1 MNELIYNL
9 AVWLDETEW
18 SRMLHESYYMY
29 NWVESTHVLTLMVS
43 LGMLFL
49 IDLRMLGLALPDVPA
64 SRIAERLNVPML
76 IGFAVMFITGILLF
90 YAVPVRT
97 SQSLW
102 FRIKMALLV
111 ACAVNAFLFHTSDPS
126 YTFMLV
132 LATNRPGDLDA
143 AVLDRVDEAVEIPLP
158 DEGAREKLLHLYFAM
173 AFDRPAPSTRLGRLL
188 DRILKRFRAPDV
200 CIALDRKRAIR
211 ALAKKTEGY
220 SGRECSKLMLSVQG
234 AVYATE
240 RRASG
245 ELVLDDELWHR
256 TVRWKLEEVKPRA
269 AKAVADLRVAVE

>member
-1 MNELIYNL
+1 M
-9 AVWLDETEW
+9 
-18 SRMLHESYYMY
+18 
-29 NWVESTHVLTLMVS
+29 
-43 LGMLFL
+43 
-49 IDLRMLGLALPDVPA
+49 
-64 SRIAERLNVPML
+64 
-76 IGFAVMFITGILLF
+76 
-90 YAVPVRT
+90 
-97 SQSLW
+97 
-102 FRIKMALLV
+102 
-111 ACAVNAFLFHTSDPS
+111 
-126 YTFMLV
+126 
-132 LATNRPGDLDA
+132 
-143 AVLDRVDEAVEIPLP
+143 P

-188 DRILKRFRAPDV
+188 DKLLKRFRAPDV
-200 CIALDRKRAIR
+200 VIELDRKRAIR

-269 AKAVADLRVAVE
+269 AKAVADLRVAVVGSYLFLSPGIYTERRQNPLRPQCARVPVVPVHRPNRRRRAHFFHTNEHATAPCSASASAGPRDLGDEPQRDG

>member
-1 MNELIYNL
+1 
-9 AVWLDETEW
+9 
-18 SRMLHESYYMY
+18 
-29 NWVESTHVLTLMVS
+29 
-43 LGMLFL
+43 
-49 IDLRMLGLALPDVPA
+49 
-64 SRIAERLNVPML
+64 
-76 IGFAVMFITGILLF
+76 
-90 YAVPVRT
+90 
-97 SQSLW
+97 
-102 FRIKMALLV
+102 MALSAALYGPSPRV
-111 ACAVNAFLFHTSDPS
+111 GCPAPAILLFHTSDPS

-188 DRILKRFRAPDV
+188 DKLLKRFRAPDV

>member
-1 MNELIYNL
+1 
-9 AVWLDETEW
+9 
-18 SRMLHESYYMY
+18 
-29 NWVESTHVLTLMVS
+29 
-43 LGMLFL
+43 
-49 IDLRMLGLALPDVPA
+49 
-64 SRIAERLNVPML
+64 
-76 IGFAVMFITGILLF
+76 
-90 YAVPVRT
+90 
-97 SQSLW
+97 
-102 FRIKMALLV
+102 
-111 ACAVNAFLFHTSDPS
+111 
-126 YTFMLV
+126 
-132 LATNRPGDLDA
+132 
-143 AVLDRVDEAVEIPLP
+143 
-158 DEGAREKLLHLYFAM
+158 M

-188 DRILKRFRAPDV
+188 DKLLKRFRAPDV

-269 AKAVADLRVAVE
+269 AKAVVNLASSAA